1 MKKKNIAVI
10 LLCGLIMGMT
20 ACGSASGEAVETM
33 NETVDAHVAE
43 DMETEA
49 SEEQETTEPTHEETT
64 QEETTEEAEE
74 ISEEIEFD
82 RDMAMTKFTNLLNA
96 RNALFANAIE
106 DNDLS
111 NLNFYYIAENL
122 RSALDINL
130 LNIQTKDESNILDM
144 KTNWIY
150 STFIQKYFYD
160 YVNNDTGYYSLKEWI
175 NSHTEEEIFLL
186 YHSFYGEDIDEK
198 KSINTNNVIMLEAS
212 GLLKYFADNYENMR
226 LGDLRKGD
234 ECEFDWVSENS
245 SSEISGIS
253 VYYELP
259 IYINEEYC
267 GATAVYDE
275 EGNLL
280 NVVTNEDIWNEDNY
294 IISYDEIMSLG
305 IPIE

>member
-33 NETVDAHVAE
+33 NETVEEHVAE
-43 DMETEA
+43 EMETEA

>member
-1 MKKKNIAVI
+1 MKKNIAVI

-33 NETVDAHVAE
+33 NETVEEHVAE
-43 DMETEA
+43 EMETEA
-49 SEEQETTEPTHEETT
+49 SEEQETTETTQEETT
-64 QEETTEEAEE
+64 QEETTEEVEE

-175 NSHTEEEIFLL
+175 NSHTEKEIFLL

>member
-33 NETVDAHVAE
+33 NETVEEHVAE
-43 DMETEA
+43 EMETEA
-49 SEEQETTEPTHEETT
+49 SEEQETTETTQEETT